1 MPTAVRTTIIERE
14 GFTMAGETIRN
25 QQLVREFIRSVFDEH
40 DAGAVL
46 KCFSAAAQWH
56 GGSLGTLSGAA
67 GIANLFSSFFSALP
81 DLHATEL
88 GLASVDDTVW
98 VRFTVEGTNRG
109 SLFGQPPTNKKV
121 KWEEV
126 DIYRVV
132 EGKIVEEW
140 PSADLV
146 NILHQIGAY
155 TPPWIS
161 K

>member
-1 MPTAVRTTIIERE
+1 MPTAVSAIAERE
-14 GFTMAGETIRN
+14 GFTVAGEAIRN

-40 DAGAVL
+40 DSGAVL
-46 KCFSAAAQWH
+46 KFFSAGAQWH
-56 GGSLGTLSGAA
+56 GGSLGTISGAA
-67 GIANLFSSFFSALP
+67 GIAHLFSGFFTALP

-98 VRFTVEGTNRG
+98 VRFVVEGTNGG

-121 KWEEV
+121 KWDEV

-132 EGKIVEEW
+132 DGKIVEEW
-140 PSADLV
+140 SSADLV

>member
-1 MPTAVRTTIIERE
+1 
-14 GFTMAGETIRN
+14 MAGDTIRN

-46 KCFSAAAQWH
+46 RFFSAAAQWH
-56 GGSLGTLSGAA
+56 GGSLGTISGAA
-67 GIANLFSSFFSALP
+67 GIAKLFGGFFSALP

-88 GLASVDDTVW
+88 GLAFVDDTVW
-98 VRFTVEGTNRG
+98 VRFVVEGTKRG
-109 SLFGQPPTNKKV
+109 SLFGHPPTNKKV

-132 EGKIVEEW
+132 DGKIVEEW
-140 PSADLV
+140 SSADLIS
-146 NILHQIGAY
+146 ILHQIGTY